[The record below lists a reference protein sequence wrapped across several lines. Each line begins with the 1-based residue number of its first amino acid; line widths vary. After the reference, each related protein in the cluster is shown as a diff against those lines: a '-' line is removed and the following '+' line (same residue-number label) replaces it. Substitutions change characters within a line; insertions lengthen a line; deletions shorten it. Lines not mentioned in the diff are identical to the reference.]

1 MNAMPTSE
9 RMRAK
14 VRGMVKRVK
23 TLSNI
28 SAMVDPSS
36 TRGDEEEAK
45 KKQKQYRLE
54 SNVSVFVGSVETK
67 GEEELNR
74 KARQSNEPTLLP
86 HERFPDNNCFSVFFF
101 PFRLPQ
107 SSLTTDATEQARGG
121 WFGGFVVLLLLLRP
135 TERCQPSEQH
145 GPPAQ
150 PKHRHVPTLDVPRQL
165 FLSLPGVLYCLF
177 CFDHLLCCLYHC
189 GGSDGQ
195 PVCPCWRG
203 RIRVDRCGLC

>member
-1 MNAMPTSE
+1 MPTSE

-86 HERFPDNNCFSVFFF
+86 HERFPDNNCFSVLFSF
-101 PFRLPQ
+101 PVSTIVPHY
-107 SSLTTDATEQARGG
+107 
-121 WFGGFVVLLLLLRP
+121 
-135 TERCQPSEQH
+135 RC
-145 GPPAQ
+145 
-150 PKHRHVPTLDVPRQL
+150 HRTSKRRSVWRI
-165 FLSLPGVLYCLF
+165 
-177 CFDHLLCCLYHC
+177 CCVAAAAS
-189 GGSDGQ
+189 SDGT
-195 PVCPCWRG
+195 
-203 RIRVDRCGLC
+203 LST